1 MVKDNEK
8 SFYKYIGN
16 KKTVKDILHLLL
28 DAVDSILLQH
38 EETAGVLNAFFPS
51 VFNTRTSCP
60 QATHIPELEVS
71 AEELNEAVTIHEETV
86 NDL

>member
-28 DAVDSILLQH
+28 DAVDSILL
-38 EETAGVLNAFFPS
+38 
-51 VFNTRTSCP
+51 
-60 QATHIPELEVS
+60 
-71 AEELNEAVTIHEETV
+71 
-86 NDL
+86 